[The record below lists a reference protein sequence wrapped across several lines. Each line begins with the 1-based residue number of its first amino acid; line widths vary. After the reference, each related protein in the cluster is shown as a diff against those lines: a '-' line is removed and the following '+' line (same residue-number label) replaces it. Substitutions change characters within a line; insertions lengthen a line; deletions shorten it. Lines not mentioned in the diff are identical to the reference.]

1 MRRFLFALS
10 CALTAS
16 AANAADLKC
25 LCPVAMRVVFA
36 DLTPKF
42 EQAAEHKLTV
52 ELATVGAIAQRV
64 AKGEAA
70 DVAIV
75 SPQQMDELVKDGKI
89 VATSR
94 VEIGRVGYAAF
105 VRKGADRPDI
115 GSAEAFKRAVL
126 NARSIGYGDPASG
139 GPSGIYFAGLMDKL
153 GIGTE
158 TKTKTKLYPVGGA
171 AVDAVA
177 KGEVDIAFSPAS
189 DLVAT
194 PGADLIPLPAELQSY
209 TRYAAGVVATSK
221 EPHAAKAVVDFLASP
236 AAQGSLRAKGF
247 EPVQ

>member
-1 MRRFLFALS
+1 M
-10 CALTAS
+10 
-16 AANAADLKC
+16 
-25 LCPVAMRVVFA
+25 
-36 DLTPKF
+36 
-42 EQAAEHKLTV
+42 
-52 ELATVGAIAQRV
+52 
-64 AKGEAA
+64 
-70 DVAIV
+70 
-75 SPQQMDELVKDGKI
+75 
-89 VATSR
+89 
-94 VEIGRVGYAAF
+94 
-105 VRKGADRPDI
+105 
-115 GSAEAFKRAVL
+115 L

-236 AAQGSLRAKGF
+236 AAQGSWKAKGF